1 MGKAGLENL
10 CDDVFPEALV
20 LDVHHGIVA
29 LRIEGLA
36 RFAEGLDTQRVEDLD
51 KLCQGHLHALF
62 IGLVCGLVMQGP
74 LEVIIDGKEL
84 LHRIG
89 NGILIDAVL
98 FALRALAEGADAR
111 NPLILLGETLR
122 QADECA
128 AKNAENSL
136 TDAPTREIHYINMRR
151 QQRRILLQVT
161 QDAQKVQGHPPQE
174 AEVRALIGRIF
185 AEYDRENDCTSLL
198 SALHDLLS
206 EMEHQ
211 PLPVTRGEFE
221 DRALLYVLLRR
232 MEDFLLLKREF
243 YETYGY
249 EINHQ

>member
-1 MGKAGLENL
+1 MISVLISHFMGTGGMTWTQVGNESLLFLIGTTCGILTNL
-10 CDDVFPEALV
+10 
-20 LDVHHGIVA
+20 
-29 LRIEGLA
+29 
-36 RFAEGLDTQRVEDLD
+36 
-51 KLCQGHLHALF
+51 HLHPDERRLDAL
-62 IGLVCGLVMQGP
+62 LRQADEQM
-74 LEVIIDGKEL
+74 
-84 LHRIG
+84 R
-89 NGILIDAVL
+89 A
-98 FALRALAEGADAR
+98 ALRALAEGADAR